1 MKSYKHLEEHART
14 MRKNIVKMV
23 TSANSGHPG
32 GSLSGVEILTSLY
45 FEEMNFSKDNYTDPE
60 RDRFVLSKGH
70 ASPLLYSVLV
80 EKGLI
85 DEEELVTFRKLNSR
99 LQGHP
104 NMNYVKGVEM
114 STGSLGQGLSVA
126 VGMALSAKV
135 HNQNYRVYS
144 LLGDG
149 EIQEGQIWE
158 AAMSAAQFKLDN
170 LVAIVDNNNLQI
182 DGELAEVMSPYPIGE
197 KFSAFGWEVV
207 EVDGHNYDEL
217 LSAYAK
223 ARQTKGKPTC
233 IVAKTIKGKGVSYM
247 ENQCGWHGNAPS
259 PEQCEL
265 AIKELEGDGERE

>member
-45 FEEMNFSKDNYTDPE
+45 FEEMNFSKDNYEDPS

-70 ASPLLYSVLV
+70 ASPLLYSALV

-85 DEEELVTFRKLNSR
+85 DEAELSTFRKINSR

-114 STGSLGQGLSVA
+114 STGSLGQGLSAA

-135 HNQNYRVYS
+135 HDQGYRVYS

-182 DGELAEVMSPYPIGE
+182 DGELTEVMSPYPIGE
-197 KFSAFGWEVV
+197 KFSAFGWEVL

-217 LSAYAK
+217 LEAYAK
-223 ARQTKGKPTC
+223 ARETKGKPTC
-233 IVAKTIKGKGVSYM
+233 IVAKTVKGKGVSYM

>member
-1 MKSYKHLEEHART
+1 MKSYTNLKQHAKN
-14 MRKNIVKMV
+14 MRRNIVKMV

-45 FEEMNFSKDNYTDPE
+45 FEEMNFNKDNYSDPQ

-70 ASPLLYSVLV
+70 ASPLLYAGLV
-80 EKGLI
+80 EKELLSE
-85 DEEELVTFRKLNSR
+85 DELSSFRKINSR

-114 STGSLGQGLSVA
+114 STGSLGQGLSAA
-126 VGMALSAKV
+126 VGMALSAKI
-135 HNQNYRVYS
+135 HEQTYRVYS

-149 EIQEGQIWE
+149 ELQEGQIWE
-158 AAMSAAQFKLDN
+158 AAMSASQFQLDN

-182 DGELAEVMSPYPIGE
+182 DGELREVMSPYPIGE
-197 KFSAFGWEVV
+197 KFTSFGWNVIEVN
-207 EVDGHNYDEL
+207 GHDYDEL
-217 LSAYAK
+217 LSAYAQ
-223 ARQTKGKPTC
+223 ARNTKGKPTC

-265 AIKELEGDGERE
+265 ALKELEGDGELE

>member
-1 MKSYKHLEEHART
+1 MKSYKRLEEHART

-45 FEEMNFSKDNYTDPE
+45 FEEMNFSKDNYEDPN

-70 ASPLLYSVLV
+70 ASPLLYSALV

-85 DEEELVTFRKLNSR
+85 DEAELSTFRKINSR

-114 STGSLGQGLSVA
+114 STGSLGQGLSAA

-135 HNQNYRVYS
+135 HDQSYRVYS

-182 DGELAEVMSPYPIGE
+182 DGELTEVMSPYPIGE
-197 KFSAFGWEVV
+197 KFSAFGWEVI
-207 EVDGHNYDEL
+207 EADGHNYDEL
-217 LSAYAK
+217 LEAYAK
-223 ARQTKGKPTC
+223 ARETKGKPTC
-233 IVAKTIKGKGVSYM
+233 IVAKTVKGKGVSYM

-265 AIKELEGDGERE
+265 AIKELEGDEEHE

>member
-1 MKSYKHLEEHART
+1 MKSYTNLKQHAKN
-14 MRKNIVKMV
+14 MRRNIVKMV

-45 FEEMNFSKDNYTDPE
+45 FEEMNFNKDNYLNPD

-70 ASPLLYSVLV
+70 ASPLLYAGLV
-80 EKGLI
+80 EKELLAE
-85 DEEELVTFRKLNSR
+85 DELSSFRKINSR

-114 STGSLGQGLSVA
+114 STGSLGQGLSAA
-126 VGMALSAKV
+126 VGMALSAKI
-135 HNQNYRVYS
+135 HDQTYRVYS

-149 EIQEGQIWE
+149 ELQEGQIWE
-158 AAMSAAQFKLDN
+158 AAMSASQFQLDN

-182 DGELAEVMSPYPIGE
+182 DGELREVMSPYPIGE
-197 KFSAFGWEVV
+197 KFTSFGWNVIEVN
-207 EVDGHNYDEL
+207 GHDYDEL
-217 LSAYAK
+217 LSAYAQ
-223 ARQTKGKPTC
+223 ARNTKGRPTC
-233 IVAKTIKGKGVSYM
+233 IVAKTVKGKGVSYM

-265 AIKELEGDGERE
+265 ALKELEGDGELE

>member
-1 MKSYKHLEEHART
+1 MKSYKRLEEHART

-45 FEEMNFSKDNYTDPE
+45 FEEMNFSKDNYEDPN

-70 ASPLLYSVLV
+70 ASPLLYSALV

-85 DEEELVTFRKLNSR
+85 DEAELSTFRKINSR

-114 STGSLGQGLSVA
+114 STGSLGQGLSAA

-135 HNQNYRVYS
+135 HGQSYRVYS

-182 DGELAEVMSPYPIGE
+182 DGELTEVMSPYPIGE
-197 KFSAFGWEVV
+197 KFSAFGWEVI
-207 EVDGHNYDEL
+207 EADGHNYDEL
-217 LSAYAK
+217 LEAYAK
-223 ARQTKGKPTC
+223 ARETKGKPTC
-233 IVAKTIKGKGVSYM
+233 IVAKTVKGKGVSYM

-259 PEQCEL
+259 TEQCEL
-265 AIKELEGDGERE
+265 AIKELEGDGEHE

>member
-1 MKSYKHLEEHART
+1 MKSYKRLEEHART

-45 FEEMNFSKDNYTDPE
+45 FEEMNFSKDNYEDPN

-70 ASPLLYSVLV
+70 ASPLLYSALV

-85 DEEELVTFRKLNSR
+85 DEAELSTFRKINSR

-114 STGSLGQGLSVA
+114 STGSLGQGLSAA

-135 HNQNYRVYS
+135 HDQSYRVYS

-182 DGELAEVMSPYPIGE
+182 DGELTEVMSPYPIGE
-197 KFSAFGWEVV
+197 KFSAFGWEVI
-207 EVDGHNYDEL
+207 EADGHNYDEL
-217 LSAYAK
+217 LEAYAK
-223 ARQTKGKPTC
+223 ARETKGKPTC
-233 IVAKTIKGKGVSYM
+233 IVAKTVKGKGVSYM

-259 PEQCEL
+259 TEQCEL
-265 AIKELEGDGERE
+265 AIKELEGDGEHE

>member
-1 MKSYKHLEEHART
+1 MKSYKRLEEHART

-45 FEEMNFSKDNYTDPE
+45 FEEMNFSKDNYEDPN

-70 ASPLLYSVLV
+70 ASPLLYSALV

-85 DEEELVTFRKLNSR
+85 DEAELSTFRKINSR

-114 STGSLGQGLSVA
+114 STGSLGQGLSAA

-135 HNQNYRVYS
+135 HDQSYRVYS

-182 DGELAEVMSPYPIGE
+182 DGELTEVMSPYPIGE
-197 KFSAFGWEVV
+197 KFSAFGWEVI
-207 EVDGHNYDEL
+207 EADGHNYDEL
-217 LSAYAK
+217 LEAYAK
-223 ARQTKGKPTC
+223 ARETKGKPTC
-233 IVAKTIKGKGVSYM
+233 IVAKTVKGKGVSYM

-259 PEQCEL
+259 PEQCDL
-265 AIKELEGDGERE
+265 AIKELEGDEEHE

>member
-1 MKSYKHLEEHART
+1 MKSYKRLEEHART

-45 FEEMNFSKDNYTDPE
+45 FEEMNFSKDNYEDPN

-70 ASPLLYSVLV
+70 ASPLLYSALV

-85 DEEELVTFRKLNSR
+85 DEAELSTFRKINSR

-114 STGSLGQGLSVA
+114 STGSLGQGLSAA

-135 HNQNYRVYS
+135 HDQSYRVYS

-182 DGELAEVMSPYPIGE
+182 DGELTEVMSPYPIGE
-197 KFSAFGWEVV
+197 KFSAFGWEVI
-207 EVDGHNYDEL
+207 EADGHNYDEL
-217 LSAYAK
+217 LEAYAK
-223 ARQTKGKPTC
+223 ARETKGKPTC
-233 IVAKTIKGKGVSYM
+233 IVAKTVKGKGVSYM

-265 AIKELEGDGERE
+265 AIKELEGDGEHE